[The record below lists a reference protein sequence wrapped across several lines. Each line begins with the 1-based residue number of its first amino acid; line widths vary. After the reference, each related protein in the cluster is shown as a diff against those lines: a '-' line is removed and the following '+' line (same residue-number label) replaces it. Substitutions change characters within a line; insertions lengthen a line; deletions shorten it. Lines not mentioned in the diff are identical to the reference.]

1 LGKALEHLSQLGLR
15 PIASGKFP
23 RHPVQPKRAKEI
35 GEFWSRKENRENHR
49 GIRVIEG
56 PLKPKKFCEEFRLY
70 PEDLVFF
77 ADADLQNLL
86 ILEAQPA
93 PPNPPSLAKLLAPR
107 SSLKIAQSEDF
118 PGPPEV
124 QIQSA

>member
-1 LGKALEHLSQLGLR
+1 LGKALEHLSQLSLR

-23 RHPVQPKRAKEI
+23 RRPVQPKRAKEI
-35 GEFWSRKENRENHR
+35 GKFWIRKENRENHR

-56 PLKPKKFCEEFRLY
+56 PLKLRKLREEFRFY
-70 PEDLVFF
+70 PQDLIFF

-93 PPNPPSLAKLLAPR
+93 PPNPPSLAKLLAPW
-107 SSLKIAQSEDF
+107 SSLKITQSEDF
-118 PGPPEV
+118 PGPPKV